1 MKMRLSAGQEALIR
15 EGIEN
20 GRLQKPEDAIEEAMS
35 LWEARERRRMEI
47 LLAVEAAEVSLAR
60 GEGRTVTSRDEAIL
74 LAEDIKRRGAERLA
88 AAIDPRG

>member
-47 LLAVEAAEVSLAR
+47 LLAVEAARSE
-60 GEGRTVTSRDEAIL
+60 E
-74 LAEDIKRRGAERLA
+74 RRVGKECV
-88 AAIDPRG
+88 P

>member
-1 MKMRLSAGQEALIR
+1 MRLSAGQEALIR